1 MKVKHILSILT
12 LVAVVFAA
20 DVASAQKKMR
30 GIDKSPLDMSYYP
43 RRGAKQI
50 KVIYSRPY
58 KKGREVFGGIV
69 KYDKVWRTGA
79 NEATE
84 IRFAQDVKFGGKE
97 VKAGTYALFTIPGKD
112 KWTIILNKDY
122 DQWGSYGY
130 KEANDVARV
139 EVMAKNDA
147 KNSLENFSIRFGGK
161 DKDLKMVLGW
171 DKTRVV
177 VPISL

>member
-1 MKVKHILSILT
+1 MKLKHILSILT

-30 GIDKSPLDMSYYP
+30 GIDKSPLDMAYFP
-43 RRGAKQI
+43 MRGAKKV

-58 KKGREVFGGIV
+58 KKGRDVFGGMV
-69 KYDKVWRTGA
+69 KYGKVWRTGA

-97 VKAGTYALFTIPGKD
+97 VKAGSYALFTIPGKD

-130 KEANDVARV
+130 KEAQDVARI
-139 EVMAKNDA
+139 EVTAKNDA
-147 KNSLENFSIRFGGK
+147 SKSLENFSIRFGGK
-161 DKDLKMVLGW
+161 GKEVNMVLGW
-171 DKTRVV
+171 DKTRVR
-177 VPISL
+177 VPITF